1 MEENNSEASLPI
13 RVVKLSTGE
22 EIISFIEEFENE
34 IVLHNPAKIVT
45 YTTAT
50 SEGAVIECIRLTSYL
65 GNIDVKTMSILKQ
78 YVLYIANPSEEINKM
93 YDSFINF
100 MKGINDKMITG
111 TIDDAESA
119 EDAAWNLFSDPE
131 FVDFLQE
138 IYEEHLS
145 DLEDVEETDEID
157 EELDAKWEK
166 EVEKSKKRK
175 KKYKKEELKLPY
187 NPDMEASD
195 PQSWS
200 DNPEDYIK

>member
-22 EIISFIEEFENE
+22 ELISIVDELDGEV
-34 IVLHNPAKIVT
+34 VLHNPAKIMT

-50 SEGAVIECIRLTSYL
+50 QDGAVMECIRLTSYL
-65 GNIDVKTMSILKQ
+65 GNIDVKSMSILKQ
-78 YVLYIANPSEEINKM
+78 YILYIANPSEEINKM

-100 MKGINDKMITG
+100 MKGVTDKMITG
-111 TIDDAESA
+111 TIDDADSP
-119 EDAAWNLFSDPE
+119 EDTAWNLFSDPE
-131 FVDFLQE
+131 FVDFLQD

-145 DLEDVEETDEID
+145 DMEDVEEIVD

-166 EVEKSKKRK
+166 EVEKSKKKR

-187 NPDMEASD
+187 NPEMEASD